1 MPWLWLQTTLTAS
14 LHILSISHITSPRM
28 TFCSLQFEQS
38 GMKTFHSFTSCK
50 GSELYWKSARK
61 SVLHRNTLHR
71 ENKCNIWQNDRQKQE
86 HVVFGTTMKSV
97 TDSGSLW
104 ETPHSKQW
112 NLELHRR
119 SQETVDQDCPLIHYH
134 RHCKLVSYKL
144 EVHWSGTSNR
154 PPHETG

>member
-1 MPWLWLQTTLTAS
+1 MLQHFPHYLSRDDFLLTTIWAEWYENIPFFHKLQKQWLKLKICQ
-14 LHILSISHITSPRM
+14 
-28 TFCSLQFEQS
+28 
-38 GMKTFHSFTSCK
+38 
-50 GSELYWKSARK
+50 K
-61 SVLHRNTLHR
+61 SVLHRNTQHR
-71 ENKCNIWQNDRQKQE
+71 DNKCNTWQNDRQKQGRM
-86 HVVFGTTMKSV
+86 VLSTIINSV

-104 ETPHSKQW
+104 ETPKSKQW
-112 NLELHRR
+112 NLELHRK